1 MPMIRQYLKT
11 LNQKAQEPFEPDT
24 HYATNASQRNP
35 LQQQAF
41 DESPS
46 VVRDK
51 ILLQALDKLASTVAA
66 LMILFAVMNVSI
78 FLILG

>member
-1 MPMIRQYLKT
+1 MIGQGLKT

-24 HYATNASQRNP
+24 HHATNASQRNP
-35 LQQQAF
+35 LHKQAF

-51 ILLQALDKLASTVAA
+51 ILLQALDKLASTVVA
-66 LMILFAVMNVSI
+66 LMILFALVNVSI